1 MVLGDLDYRGLICDF
16 ITNRP
21 NIFGWVGRKE
31 LKMLSSEEQSYLD
44 KRPMKRLT
52 FDGINDLYQHPL
64 YGAYTIKQCIEKEA
78 LKLPKPRVRPEIIWV
93 SDEME
98 RRNEDCIDR
107 YGCGLY

>member
-1 MVLGDLDYRGLICDF
+1 
-16 ITNRP
+16 
-21 NIFGWVGRKE
+21 
-31 LKMLSSEEQSYLD
+31 MLSTEEKSYLD

-78 LKLPKPRVRPEIIWV
+78 LVLPKPQSLPELIPV
-93 SDEME
+93 SDEMA

-107 YGCGLY
+107 FGCGLF